1 MPAEPSSRAGSTI
14 LAGVILLYLVLAIA
28 SARSL
33 MPWCDEAWFSGPAQ
47 NLVYKGYMGTPVLD
61 ATAAWHVRDLTRID
75 RYTYWIMPLY
85 PYTQS
90 GWLRLAGSG
99 LFSVRLYSV
108 FWGLVA
114 LFGWMLVVWKLTG
127 DQRMAL
133 LTAALIAIDAQFV
146 WSSAVG
152 RMDMMCA
159 ALGVAGV
166 AAFLYLRER
175 HLSLAIVTGHACMV
189 AAGLAHPTAIG
200 AAAGLVFLTFYF
212 DRGRLRFY
220 HLPLAMLPYMV
231 GAGCWGLYI
240 AQDPALFWSQFK
252 GDASNRV
259 LSGPFLEWLRLQTE
273 ERYLYMFGL
282 APETRG
288 FSHAKILILIVYAI
302 GVVGALA
309 SPRIRREK
317 GSRAILLLWIVW
329 TSTVAFVDKEIHPFY
344 LIHFLLPLTA
354 ILAVWLCSSW
364 DARSLPRWALAGL
377 LAVIAGMQLVTAASR
392 IRQDDYHKNYLA
404 ATSFLQKHAARSD
417 RIFGSAELA
426 FEVGWYGPLIDDY
439 RLGCRT
445 GKKAAYVVLDQ
456 NRYVEWIG
464 NLQKQEPETYRFIH
478 NMLDSEFK
486 LVHRDGAYQIYAR
499 KG

>member
-1 MPAEPSSRAGSTI
+1 MNLPAKRSRVI
-14 LAGVILLYLVLAIA
+14 LAGVVLLYLLLAIA
-28 SARSL
+28 SARSI

-47 NLVYKGYMGTPVLD
+47 NLVTKGYMGTPVLD
-61 ATAAWHVRDLTRID
+61 STAAWHVRDLNRID
-75 RYTYWIMPLY
+75 RYTYWVMPLY
-85 PYTQS
+85 PFTQS
-90 GWLRLAGSG
+90 FWLRLAGFG

-108 FWGLVA
+108 FWGLLA
-114 LFGWMLVVWKLTG
+114 LWGWMMVVWKLTG
-127 DQRMAL
+127 DRRMAL
-133 LTAALIAIDAQFV
+133 LTAALIAIDAQFL

-166 AAFLYLRER
+166 AAFLCLRER
-175 HLSLAIVTGHACMV
+175 HFGLAILAGHSCIV
-189 AAGLAHPTAIG
+189 AAGLAHPTAVG
-200 AAAGLVFLTFYF
+200 AAAGLVFLTFYL
-212 DRGRLRFY
+212 DRGRLRLY
-220 HLPLAMLPYMV
+220 HLPLAMLPYLV

-259 LSGPFLEWLRLQTE
+259 LSGPLLDWLRMQTE

-282 APETRG
+282 APDTRG

-302 GVVGALA
+302 GVAGAIA
-309 SPRIRREK
+309 SPRVRREK
-317 GSRAILLLWIVW
+317 GTRAILLLWIVS

-344 LIHFLLPLTA
+344 LIHFLLPLAA

-364 DARSLPRWALAGL
+364 DAQTLPRWALAGL
-377 LAVIAGMQLVTAASR
+377 LAVIAGMQLATAASR
-392 IRQDDYHKNYLA
+392 IRQDEYHKNYLA
-404 ATSFLQKHAARSD
+404 ATSFLLQHAAPSD

-426 FEVGWYGPLIDDY
+426 FQLGWDGPLIDDY

-445 GKKAAYVVLDQ
+445 GKRASYVVLDQ

-464 NLQKQEPETYRFIH
+464 NLEKQEPETYRFIH
-478 NMLDSEFK
+478 NMLDREFV